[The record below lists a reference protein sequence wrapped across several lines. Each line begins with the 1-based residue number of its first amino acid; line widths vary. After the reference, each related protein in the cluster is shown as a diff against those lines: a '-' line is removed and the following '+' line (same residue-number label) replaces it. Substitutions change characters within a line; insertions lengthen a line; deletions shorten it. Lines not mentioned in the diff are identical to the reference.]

1 MLISTDWSPIS
12 ASSHSRVGLLA
23 LLMPVV
29 STIITRFLQQY
40 VLRSAVQ
47 LCSLLSD
54 HKRSSSAFIFIKWI
68 LPVAVAA
75 TECTLSWSGILWD
88 LQTWSS
94 TFKPLWFIASTLWEI
109 FPRSTCDPNSNI
121 LSLLYK
127 VCLDIS
133 WVSLGLLLTVNDW
146 HHSLQGSTSKW
157 N

>member
-75 TECTLSWSGILWD
+75 TELIRDTL
-88 LQTWSS
+88 
-94 TFKPLWFIASTLWEI
+94 
-109 FPRSTCDPNSNI
+109 
-121 LSLLYK
+121 
-127 VCLDIS
+127 
-133 WVSLGLLLTVNDW
+133 
-146 HHSLQGSTSKW
+146 GSPDMEQYT
-157 N
+157 

>member
-1 MLISTDWSPIS
+1 MLISTGWFSHFS

-75 TECTLSWSGILWD
+75 TECTLSWSGILRD
-88 LQTWSS
+88 LQTWSN
-94 TFKPLWFIASTLWEI
+94 TLKPLWFIASAHSYLLRDFSKINLWSK
-109 FPRSTCDPNSNI
+109 FKHNI
-121 LSLLYK
+121 SYYFYK

-133 WVSLGLLLTVNDW
+133 WVSLGRC
-146 HHSLQGSTSKW
+146 
-157 N
+157 